1 MYDIQYDPL
10 DLIDSQMTLDQFT
23 KMLDIINVRVILDRS
38 ELGQHSLK
46 QSYFIPTIE
55 DGIVIDGQYID

>member
-23 KMLDIINVRVILDRS
+23 KMLEIINVRVILDRS
-38 ELGQHSLK
+38 ELGQQSIK

-55 DGIVIDGQYID
+55 DGIVIDGQYRD